1 MTIFQYVIDV
11 GVIAM
16 LFFMGYCILQ
26 VIEVIREERL
36 RRHQWAM
43 YDRDR
48 ASALRDE
55 DDYGELGPNP
65 QQDPKL

>member
-1 MTIFQYVIDV
+1 
-11 GVIAM
+11 
-16 LFFMGYCILQ
+16 MGYCILQ

-36 RRHQWAM
+36 RHQWAM
-43 YDRDR
+43 YDRDRDR

>member
-48 ASALRDE
+48 ASALRDQ
-55 DDYGELGPNP
+55 DDYSEPE
-65 QQDPKL
+65 QDPKL

>member
-36 RRHQWAM
+36 RHQWAR
-43 YDRDR
+43 YDR
-48 ASALRDE
+48 ASALRDQ
-55 DDYGELGPNP
+55 DDYSEPEANP

>member
-1 MTIFQYVIDV
+1 V

-36 RRHQWAM
+36 RRQWVE
-43 YDRDR
+43 YDR
-48 ASALRDE
+48 ASALRDQ
-55 DDYGELGPNP
+55 DDYSEPEVNP
-65 QQDPKL
+65 QRDPKL

>member
-1 MTIFQYVIDV
+1 MTIFQYIIDV

-36 RRHQWAM
+36 RHQWAM

-48 ASALRDE
+48 ASALRDQ
-55 DDYGELGPNP
+55 DDYSEPEANP